1 MSRPLP
7 SSRPLLPREFRL
19 AFVLCVTVLAISGFA
34 QMPIF
39 RRYYIADVPGLAWTD
54 DFYFTSLLH
63 YMAAIAFLVLAGYA
77 AGRYLTARRT
87 GHALTNSGIL
97 RSGLYALLIITGLA
111 HVLGNSSMTSLDS
124 LPAMLVDMGHLA
136 SVMLLGLVSLLS
148 ALLGRRTWLRHCS
161 S

>member
-1 MSRPLP
+1 M
-7 SSRPLLPREFRL
+7 
-19 AFVLCVTVLAISGFA
+19 LCVTVLAVSGFA

-63 YMAAIAFLVLAGYA
+63 YLAASIFLALAGYA
-77 AGRYLTARRT
+77 AGRYLTARRS
-87 GHALTNSGIL
+87 GHALTASGVL
-97 RSGLYALLIITGLA
+97 RAGLYALLTITGLV
-111 HVLGNSSMTSLDS
+111 HVLGNSSMATLDS

-148 ALLGRRTWLRHCS
+148 ALLGRRAWLRGRQP
-161 S
+161 

>member
-7 SSRPLLPREFRL
+7 LSRPLLPREFRL

-63 YMAAIAFLVLAGYA
+63 YLAAIAFLVLAGYA
-77 AGRYLTARRT
+77 AGRHLTAWRT
-87 GHALTNSGIL
+87 DHALTNSGIL

-111 HVLGNSSMTSLDS
+111 HVLGNSSLASLDS

-148 ALLGRRTWLRHCS
+148 ALLGRRDWLRPRS